1 MRPYISRR
9 DDRWAGRVAQGR
21 RFAPPPRGQPQA
33 GP

>member
-1 MRPYISRR
+1 MSRR

-21 RFAPPPRGQPQA
+21 RRAPPLRGRPEA